1 MGSWLTMG
9 SDPMARAWHALF
21 SDRLVQR
28 ALAFIRAHYAEPI
41 RPQDVVKEL
50 KVSRRLAD
58 LRFSAIQGE
67 SMGKAI
73 LRMRLEAVCRRSRHK
88 GLDEPPAQLF
98 CRR

>member
-28 ALAFIRAHYAEPI
+28 TLAFIRAHYAKPI

-50 KVSRRLAD
+50 KVSRRFRHQPLASAHFHK
-58 LRFSAIQGE
+58 LARLWKTHTYAVPGFS
-67 SMGKAI
+67 
-73 LRMRLEAVCRRSRHK
+73 L
-88 GLDEPPAQLF
+88 
-98 CRR
+98 